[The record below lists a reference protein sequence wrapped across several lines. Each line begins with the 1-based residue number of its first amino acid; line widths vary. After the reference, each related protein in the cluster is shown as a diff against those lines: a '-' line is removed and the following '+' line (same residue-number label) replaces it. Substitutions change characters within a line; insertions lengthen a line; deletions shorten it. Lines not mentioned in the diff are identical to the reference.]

1 MTIADWLGIILTS
14 LSILTIIGL
23 VIRWVIRHYLKD
35 IVHELRP
42 NGGSSMK
49 DQVNKLEQDVL
60 GLKNQNIKGEEYHE
74 RLDSKIDNLTELF
87 IGYVSRQK

>member
-74 RLDSKIDNLTELF
+74 KLDLKIDNLTELF
-87 IGYVSRQK
+87 ISYVSRQK